1 MSTFTAVGNWS
12 AQGVVEGVVTFTPR
26 PAAAGTP
33 VQANITASV
42 LNVSL
47 PVIDGAYLVEFSAV
61 TLDGELGTI
70 ESFVFPS
77 PVGSAP

>member
-33 VQANITASV
+33 VQGTTNLQRERGSH
-42 LNVSL
+42 
-47 PVIDGAYLVEFSAV
+47 DRGRKR
-61 TLDGELGTI
+61 LGR
-70 ESFVFPS
+70 
-77 PVGSAP
+77 